1 MLSLETL
8 GDYLQKNPSLMTSRA
23 SLQSLLK
30 DIFPQDRLK
39 VNLLLM
45 GFDENVF
52 SLLGKNPTAAQL
64 QKLMRSITGNH
75 GVTEENACYIIETW
89 LVAVFKEKLP
99 AGFGAKVSFSSSTH
113 SANGFDTEDSN
124 PAQELR
130 RWGGTSHPP
139 GGNSGNSWLERLRQV
154 FGDPGSS
161 SFILSNPSQSGFMQP
176 LAYSRGL
183 SVDDVQEVFFRTKE
197 RLMKNCGIGSSQAM
211 GTWDA
216 VDIRNVRHYCR
227 RLGLREKELILRK
240 LGKGLYQE
248 RDFAYVRTSTNMT
261 RSWGVTYDSLVIS
274 SGMDLVIPFAE
285 IDYVDSDRG
294 LFTDTIMIHMKNG
307 RNYLLNEQQLLA
319 TPVHDN
325 ISDLANFLNVVKEM

>member
-8 GDYLQKNPSLMTSRA
+8 GAYLQKNPALMASRA
-23 SLQSLLK
+23 SIQSLLK

-45 GFDENVF
+45 GYDEDIF
-52 SLLGKNPTAAQL
+52 SLLGKNPTVVQL
-64 QKLMRSITGNH
+64 QKLMRSITNNH

-89 LVAVFKEKLP
+89 LVSVFKEKIP
-99 AGFGAKVSFSSSTH
+99 AGFGPKFSFRANTN
-113 SANGFDTEDSN
+113 SANGFDADDSN
-124 PAQELR
+124 PAQDLR
-130 RWGGTSHPP
+130 SRRGVPQSPVGGQ
-139 GGNSGNSWLERLRQV
+139 GNSWIERLRQV
-154 FGDPGSS
+154 FGDSGSS
-161 SFILSNPSQSGFMQP
+161 PFTLRNPGQSGIMQP
-176 LAYSRGL
+176 LVRVSGL
-183 SVDDVQEVFFRTKE
+183 SVDDVREVFFRNKE
-197 RLMKNCGIGSSQAM
+197 RLMKNCGISSSQAM
-211 GTWDA
+211 GTWDV
-216 VDIRNVRHYCR
+216 VDIRNIRHYCR
-227 RLGLREKELILRK
+227 SLGLREKGLILRK

-248 RDFAYVRTSTNMT
+248 RDFAYVRTSTDMT

-285 IDYVDSDRG
+285 MDYVDSDRG